1 MWSDV
6 VSQVLIFSLP
16 APQKWES
23 QPWKGRWVPRHQHR
37 IRFLPVPVFP
47 MWKYLQVDR
56 QQNAG
61 EPTFIFPKSIF
72 SSSHAIATI
81 QENIFDTLSVLT
93 LSFPSTSDL
102 STGNHQVQWKSCHA
116 MSVTSNTAP
125 TPVWNSTLDKSI
137 RIGTL
142 DESLVTSH
150 AQNVERYIPT
160 RLACGNTRRAFME

>member
-1 MWSDV
+1 MRKPTVERKMGPTS
-6 VSQVLIFSLP
+6 P
-16 APQKWES
+16 ASHQIPPCSRVPNVKIPTSRSPAEC
-23 QPWKGRWVPRHQHR
+23 RWTN
-37 IRFLPVPVFP
+37 F
-47 MWKYLQVDR
+47 YLCKIK
-56 QQNAG
+56 
-61 EPTFIFPKSIF
+61 FIF
-72 SSSHAIATI
+72 SSWHKIATI
-81 QENIFDTLSVLT
+81 QENIFDSLSVLT
-93 LSFPSTSDL
+93 HSFPSTSGL

-150 AQNVERYIPT
+150 AQSVERYIPT

>member
-1 MWSDV
+1 MRKPTVERKMGPTSPASHQIPPCSRVPNVKIPTSRSPAECRWTNFYLSKIK
-6 VSQVLIFSLP
+6 LIFSS
-16 APQKWES
+16 W
-23 QPWKGRWVPRHQHR
+23 H
-37 IRFLPVPVFP
+37 
-47 MWKYLQVDR
+47 
-56 QQNAG
+56 
-61 EPTFIFPKSIF
+61 T
-72 SSSHAIATI
+72 IATI
-81 QENIFDTLSVLT
+81 QENIFDSLSVLT

-150 AQNVERYIPT
+150 VQNVERYIPT